1 MSFAAAEYI
10 WLFPVLLLPVLLRRV
25 RASLKRTQSL
35 DAFADHHLATRLT
48 RIPARSRRI
57 VGTISDVGALLC
69 IVFALMQPQW
79 GVISEEQTSSGLDI
93 VIALDISRSMLSDDL
108 QPNRLSAAKSAIGRL
123 LDSESGNRI
132 GVIAFSGTAYTVC
145 PLTTDYAIVRQIV
158 NELTPDSLPRGG
170 SNLSAALREAR
181 RAFRGAKSGGQVV
194 MLVSDGEDH
203 DGGIVPAVEQVKG
216 AGMLVVAAL
225 AGTEDGGL
233 MPLPGGGFVKDRSG
247 AVVKSR
253 ASRAVM
259 AAIDPGVVSLGPDGA
274 GLQLLLQRARTA
286 GIATER
292 REQRTRPAERFQL
305 PLAAA
310 LLFLC
315 LSTVI
320 GRGLKGM

>member
-1 MSFAAAEYI
+1 MNFAAAEYI
-10 WLFPVLLLPVLLRRV
+10 WLFPLILLPALLLRF

-35 DAFADHHLATRLT
+35 DVFADHHLAVRLT
-48 RIPARSRRI
+48 RIPARSWRI
-57 VGTISDVGALLC
+57 VGTICDVVALLC

-79 GVISEEQTSSGLDI
+79 GVISEERSSSGLDI
-93 VIALDISRSMLSDDL
+93 VIALDISRSMLADDL
-108 QPNRLSAAKSAIGRL
+108 QPNRLSVAKSAIGRL
-123 LDSESGNRI
+123 LESESGNRI

-145 PLTTDYAIVRQIV
+145 PLTADYAIVRQIV

-170 SNLSAALREAR
+170 STISAALHEAR
-181 RAFRGAKSGGQVV
+181 RAFHRAKSGGQAV

-203 DGGIVPAVEQVKG
+203 DGGIATAVEQVKG
-216 AGMLVVAAL
+216 AGILVVAAL

-253 ASRAVM
+253 ASRTVM

-274 GLQLLLQRARTA
+274 GLQLLLQRARAA
-286 GIATER
+286 GVATER
-292 REQRTRPAERFQL
+292 TDKRTRPAERFQL

-310 LLFLC
+310 LLFLS

-320 GRGLKGM
+320 GRGVKG